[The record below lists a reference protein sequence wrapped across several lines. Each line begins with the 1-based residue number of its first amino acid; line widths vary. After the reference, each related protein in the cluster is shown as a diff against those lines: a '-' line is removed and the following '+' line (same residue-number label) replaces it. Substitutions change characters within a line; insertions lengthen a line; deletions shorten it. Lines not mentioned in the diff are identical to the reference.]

1 MNKAIKTTL
10 TIFLLANNF
19 ILAQHIYYTKK
30 EIKDS
35 IHKYSNVFETY
46 EKLKYGNRKEGAY
59 IIPIKINYDSI
70 KSDDKL
76 KSHFIKLLDL
86 DNYRKYI
93 IDKDKKEILKRIS
106 SKEFN
111 TYNYIENFVNN
122 TYSKDSIQVI
132 MQSIYNNN
140 TLYQKYLNSAVEYEN
155 SQYEKYIGN
164 KLDEHYIWGI
174 INFLYP
180 TQWKEVLLFT
190 QNYCSSPSSD
200 NEYCTRILIEMND
213 IDYTEKYKKYF
224 TNKLSSKTITYND
237 YLFLKR
243 LHLNKKFIED
253 LYTQILLEK
262 QDYDLYQIDG
272 SIIPVKISKNK
283 TLSLKCTAFQEILK
297 LYNIDNKANSPKD
310 CTYNN
315 LISYKNLPA
324 Q

>member
-1 MNKAIKTTL
+1 
-10 TIFLLANNF
+10 
-19 ILAQHIYYTKK
+19 
-30 EIKDS
+30 
-35 IHKYSNVFETY
+35 
-46 EKLKYGNRKEGAY
+46 
-59 IIPIKINYDSI
+59 
-70 KSDDKL
+70 
-76 KSHFIKLLDL
+76 
-86 DNYRKYI
+86 
-93 IDKDKKEILKRIS
+93 
-106 SKEFN
+106 
-111 TYNYIENFVNN
+111 
-122 TYSKDSIQVI
+122 
-132 MQSIYNNN
+132 
-140 TLYQKYLNSAVEYEN
+140 
-155 SQYEKYIGN
+155 
-164 KLDEHYIWGI
+164 
-174 INFLYP
+174 
-180 TQWKEVLLFT
+180 
-190 QNYCSSPSSD
+190 
-200 NEYCTRILIEMND
+200 MND

>member
-1 MNKAIKTTL
+1 
-10 TIFLLANNF
+10 
-19 ILAQHIYYTKK
+19 
-30 EIKDS
+30 
-35 IHKYSNVFETY
+35 
-46 EKLKYGNRKEGAY
+46 
-59 IIPIKINYDSI
+59 
-70 KSDDKL
+70 
-76 KSHFIKLLDL
+76 
-86 DNYRKYI
+86 
-93 IDKDKKEILKRIS
+93 
-106 SKEFN
+106 
-111 TYNYIENFVNN
+111 
-122 TYSKDSIQVI
+122 

-200 NEYCTRILIEMND
+200 NEYCTRILIDMND
-213 IDYTEKYKKYF
+213 IDYAEKYKKYF